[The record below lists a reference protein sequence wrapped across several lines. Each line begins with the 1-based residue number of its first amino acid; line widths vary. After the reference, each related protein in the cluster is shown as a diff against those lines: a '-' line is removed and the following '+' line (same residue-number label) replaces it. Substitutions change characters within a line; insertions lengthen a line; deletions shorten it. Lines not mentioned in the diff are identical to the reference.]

1 MATSDGTRLT
11 NTQDLSSW
19 ALRSDGDTLGTGSIS
34 CLFRPNYKTFRHRLQ
49 ELAIQNRFGIA
60 DTRKTTPYNLFI
72 SRYQKNN
79 TLQPVHQPIPEN
91 QHPTPCSSAD
101 TRKSTPYTL
110 FISRYQK
117 INTLHPVHQPI
128 PENQHPT
135 PCSSADTKKST
146 PYTLFISRYQK
157 INTLHPVHQP
167 IPENQHPTPCS
178 SADTRK
184 TTPYSTLSN
193 VVYFTCKQNYS
204 HYT

>member
-49 ELAIQNRFGIA
+49 ELAIQN
-60 DTRKTTPYNLFI
+60 

-79 TLQPVHQPIPEN
+79 TLQPVHQPIPEKQHPTTCSSADTRKSTPYTLFISRYQKINTLHPVHQPIPKN

-135 PCSSADTKKST
+135 PCSSADTRKST

-157 INTLHPVHQP
+157 NNTLFNIV
-167 IPENQHPTPCS
+167 
-178 SADTRK
+178 
-184 TTPYSTLSN
+184 
-193 VVYFTCKQNYS
+193 
-204 HYT
+204 